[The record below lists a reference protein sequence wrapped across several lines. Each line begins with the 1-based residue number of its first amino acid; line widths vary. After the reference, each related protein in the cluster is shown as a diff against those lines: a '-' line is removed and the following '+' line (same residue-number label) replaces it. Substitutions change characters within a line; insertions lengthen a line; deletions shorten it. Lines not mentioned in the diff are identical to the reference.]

1 LSLPTFPTSIGFLG
15 KCQALSKRL
24 TKEIKETTKT
34 SIRPPIN
41 TRQSV
46 TASSSI
52 YFITCRPDLMYLGG
66 IIWHLAPG
74 VFNFDHQIKIEG
86 IPDEIE
92 LGKAF

>member
-1 LSLPTFPTSIGFLG
+1 
-15 KCQALSKRL
+15 
-24 TKEIKETTKT
+24 
-34 SIRPPIN
+34 
-41 TRQSV
+41 
-46 TASSSI
+46 
-52 YFITCRPDLMYLGG
+52 MYLGG